1 MAIDFGR
8 MIIAGEKSG
17 ARFPYE
23 PPVSRLC
30 PLELAR
36 SPRARALGTHPV
48 HLYFDAPGLIEAR
61 EIADGHL
68 ADCMM
73 LAFTKGSRVS
83 VPPDT
88 ADRRGTTRRTPAGAR
103 SGCGILASMVT
114 FRTRGRRWWLGGA
127 IATALVVSLA
137 AVVLRSMLE
146 HAVRAR
152 IESATVRH
160 GMVARIGLLHVGVW
174 PLLRLQGFDLDLGH
188 GVRLHADMITA
199 TWAGRLR
206 LAVRAATLAGPAGL
220 SVSSPG
226 SAWDMAG
233 ILGEDLQ
240 LTLVEPQTGLSIRKL
255 PDPVGSVWNV
265 EARGLDVSRLLDV
278 RRDAHPLLD
287 GGIAD
292 GRVDL
297 RASTDA
303 LRFHVDMGARGA
315 RLGALADN
323 ADDEPQLGAPTDV
336 TIRFDG
342 VWRRPEGTIEIPDV
356 HATLAGATLSGSI
369 ALRELDTDPI
379 VPCRAAGASWD
390 SLRCAPVVPCRAA
403 GASWDSL
410 RCAPVMDLA
419 LGVQHLDFAQLLGTS
434 GLAVPESLGMA
445 PAGGHDLGSATID
458 LRVRGRPA
466 DPASLSVS
474 QKINFRPPRQMPPG
488 IVRLRGD
495 FIFSSGDGAGPHR
508 PIDVS
513 PTSPDFIAL
522 RDVPPL
528 FVRTLLLAED
538 TGFYGHRGI
547 DLRELPVALLTN
559 WSRGGAARGAST
571 ITQQLAK
578 NLFLSRDKQLGR
590 KLQELAITFLLES
603 ALGKDRILEIYLNII
618 EWGPDLRGLR
628 PAARHYFGREPQAL
642 TPAEMAFLVS
652 IIPGPI
658 KYQSSF
664 AHGTP
669 GPGLRSLIDE
679 LLAKLRSVHAI
690 GEEEYMQAL
699 GEPIVVAGGR
709 PPG

>member
-1 MAIDFGR
+1 
-8 MIIAGEKSG
+8 
-17 ARFPYE
+17 
-23 PPVSRLC
+23 
-30 PLELAR
+30 
-36 SPRARALGTHPV
+36 
-48 HLYFDAPGLIEAR
+48 
-61 EIADGHL
+61 
-68 ADCMM
+68 
-73 LAFTKGSRVS
+73 
-83 VPPDT
+83 
-88 ADRRGTTRRTPAGAR
+88 
-103 SGCGILASMVT
+103 MVT
-114 FRTRGRRWWLGGA
+114 FRTRGRRWWLAA
-127 IATALVVSLA
+127 IVTALVASLA
-137 AVVLRSMLE
+137 ALLLRPILAP
-146 HAVRAR
+146 AVRAR
-152 IESATVRH
+152 LESTAVRH
-160 GMVARIGLLHVGVW
+160 GMVARIGLVHVGVW
-174 PLLRLQGFDLDLGH
+174 PLLRLEGFDLDLGH
-188 GVRLHADMITA
+188 GVRLHADMIAA
-199 TWAGRLR
+199 TWPGRLR
-206 LAVRAATLAGPAGL
+206 LAVRAATLAGPAGVR
-220 SVSSPG
+220 VSSPAT
-226 SAWDMAG
+226 AWDVAG
-233 ILGEDLQ
+233 IRGEDLQ
-240 LTLVEPQTGLSIRKL
+240 LTLVEPQAGLSIRKL
-255 PDPVGSVWNV
+255 ADPVGSAWSV
-265 EARGLDVSRLLDV
+265 EARGLDVGRLLDV

-315 RLGALADN
+315 RFAALVDN
-323 ADDEPQLGAPTDV
+323 ADEEPKLGAPTDV
-336 TIRFDG
+336 TLRFDG
-342 VWRRPEGTIEIPDV
+342 AWRRAEGTIEIPEV
-356 HATLAGATLSGSI
+356 HGTLASADLSSSI
-369 ALRELDTDPI
+369 ALRDLNNDPI
-379 VPCRAAGASWD
+379 V
-390 SLRCAPVVPCRAA
+390 
-403 GASWDSL
+403 
-410 RCAPVMDLA
+410 DLA
-419 LGVQHLDFAQLLGTS
+419 VGVRHLDFAQLLGAS

-445 PAGGHDLGSATID
+445 PGGDHDLGSATID
-458 LRVRGRPA
+458 VRVRGHLA

-474 QKINFRPPRQMPPG
+474 QKIDFKPPRQMPPA
-488 IVRLRGD
+488 IARLRGD
-495 FIFSSGDGAGPHR
+495 FIFGSDEGAGPHR

-513 PTSPDFIAL
+513 PASPDFTAL

-547 DLRELPVALLTN
+547 DLRELPTALLTN

-642 TPAEMAFLVS
+642 TPAEMAFLVA

-664 AHGTP
+664 AHGAP
-669 GPGLRSLIDE
+669 GPGLRSLIDA

-690 GEEEYMQAL
+690 GDEDYLQAL